1 MSSLYRNDL
10 GRTNLVRAEHVLVE
24 DLHSDPVDKRVGN
37 PSTVVAV
44 RDLTKLIR
52 ADLVHGDLVRSRV
65 VLDGDLGGHA
75 THSSNSPPV
84 DGSVWKLDTER
95 GIVPMAGLDEQTDI

>member
-1 MSSLYRNDL
+1 MSALYRNDL

-24 DLHSDPVDKRVGN
+24 DLHSDPVDERVGN
-37 PSTVVAV
+37 PSTIVTV
-44 RDLTKLIR
+44 RDLAELIC

-65 VLDGDLGGHA
+65 VLNGDLGGHA

-84 DGSVWKLDTER
+84 DELVWNLDTEE
-95 GIVPMAGLDEQTDI
+95 GIVPMAGLDE